1 MSLFS
6 RKRPRSIMLSDDK
19 FVNWIRGKKLDQ
31 DPCGRLENILNV
43 VEAVLN
49 DAEKKQI
56 TDNAVKRWL
65 KNLQDA
71 VYDAVDLLD
80 EICTK
85 AATQKD
91 PSNFLSHIF
100 NSQDKDIV
108 VTTIEEVIA
117 RLEDIAKYKDILGL
131 EKIAAKNM
139 SGRIPSTSLVK
150 KSDMFVGRDRK
161 KDTLVKLLLDDTK
174 DGEISVI
181 PIVGMG
187 GIGKT
192 TQAKLVYNDAEVKQK
207 FHVKSMG
214 LCW

>member
-1 MSLFS
+1 MAASLVEGAFLS
-6 RKRPRSIMLSDDK
+6 SFLNVLFDRLSDDK

-31 DPCGRLENILNV
+31 DLRGMLENILNV

-56 TDNAVKRWL
+56 THNALKRWL

-71 VYDAVDLLD
+71 DDLLD
-80 EICTK
+80 EVCAK

-100 NSQDKDIV
+100 NSQDRDMV

-117 RLEDIAKYKDILGL
+117 SLEDIAKYKDILGL

-139 SGRIPSTSLVK
+139 LGWIPSTSLVK
-150 KSDMFVGRDRK
+150 KSDMFVGREREAY
-161 KDTLVKLLLDDTK
+161 LS
-174 DGEISVI
+174 EIV
-181 PIVGMG
+181 VR
-187 GIGKT
+187 
-192 TQAKLVYNDAEVKQK
+192 
-207 FHVKSMG
+207 
-214 LCW
+214 